1 MRDFKL
7 FGVLHLADI
16 MWIVLLIAL
25 IPVGIRFSMP
35 REVAAHTGDTVVRFT
50 VELGARPADG
60 VQAPRAGFYQ
70 NITIGDPVFDGSIGL
85 HLGTIV
91 DAYAQPFQT
100 RVFNEAIG
108 TIAQAEVEG
117 LELTYVVI
125 ESGVTISDYETLIG
139 NFPISV
145 GRNVAVRS
153 KSFAGAGYIVSVER
167 VR

>member
-7 FGVLHLADI
+7 FGILHLADI
-16 MWIVLLIAL
+16 MWIVLLIVL
-25 IPVGIRFSMP
+25 IPIGIRFSMP

-50 VELGARPADG
+50 VELGERPADG
-60 VQAPRAGFYQ
+60 IRAPRAGFYQ
-70 NITIGDPVFDGSIGL
+70 NITVGDPIFDGSVGL

-91 DAYAQPFQT
+91 DAYAMPFQT
-100 RVFNEAIG
+100 RVFNEAAGII
-108 TIAQAEVEG
+108 TLTDVNG

-125 ESGVTISDYETLIG
+125 EAGVAISDYETLIG

-145 GRNVAVRS
+145 GRNVSVRS
-153 KSFAGAGYIVSVER
+153 KSFAGAGYIVAVER

>member
-25 IPVGIRFSMP
+25 IPLGIRFSMP

-50 VELGARPADG
+50 IELGARPADG
-60 VQAPRAGFYQ
+60 VRAPRAGFYQ
-70 NITIGDPVFDGSIGL
+70 NITVGEPVFDGSVGL

-91 DAYAQPFQT
+91 DAYAQPFQI
-100 RVFNEAIG
+100 RVFDEAADR
-108 TIAQAEVEG
+108 IAQADVEG
-117 LELTYVVI
+117 LELTYVVV
-125 ESGVTISDYETLIG
+125 EASVTISDYETLIG
-139 NFPISV
+139 TFPISV
-145 GRNVAVRS
+145 GRNVSVRS
-153 KSFAGAGYIVSVER
+153 KSFAGSGYIVAVER